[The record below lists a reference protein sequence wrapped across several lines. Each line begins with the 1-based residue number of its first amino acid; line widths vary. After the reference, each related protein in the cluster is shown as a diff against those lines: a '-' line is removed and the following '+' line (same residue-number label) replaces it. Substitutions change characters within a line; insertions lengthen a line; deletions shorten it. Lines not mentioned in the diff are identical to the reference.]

1 MNENM
6 MRRMFNSIGLA
17 SLVMVTLHGAS
28 NAAPKS
34 DQSLAKVQPEKSV
47 VFVKADAQKEF
58 QIAAAAQDNGDGGE
72 KKKRNAGRSPD
83 KVYKEDGKY
92 FLKDSDLPTYNQNEE
107 GKWDWLTFNGNRRYH
122 AECHVCHGP
131 LGLGSSFAPA
141 LAKSLKTL
149 SYEQFREVVVN
160 GRIVPQADG
169 SANSMPS
176 FGNNK
181 NVACFL
187 DDFYVY
193 LKARADGAL
202 GKIAHTQMKK
212 EAKSDEIREE
222 EAECFDG

>member
-1 MNENM
+1 
-6 MRRMFNSIGLA
+6 
-17 SLVMVTLHGAS
+17 MVVTVQGAGF
-28 NAAPKS
+28 AAPKG
-34 DQSLAKVQPEKSV
+34 DQSVVKAQPVNSV
-47 VFVKADAQKEF
+47 VFVKNDTQKEF
-58 QIAAAAQDNGDGGE
+58 QIAQAAEEKADGEE
-72 KKKRNAGRSPD
+72 KTVRNAGRSPD

-92 FLKDSDLPTYNQNEE
+92 FLKETDDPTYNQNEKGE
-107 GKWDWLTFNGNRRYH
+107 WDWLTFNGNRRYH

-149 SYEQFREVVVN
+149 SYTQFREVVVN
-160 GRIVPQADG
+160 GRSVPQADG
-169 SANSMPS
+169 SVNSMPS